1 DVLAVKTPVGGNLLV
16 NVAVGPNPFTPNGDG
31 LNETLTISYNLREV
45 VADRT
50 VSVHIYN
57 LAGQVVA
64 ALSPTRSRSGQFSQ
78 EWDGTDASGQRV
90 PPGLYLYELSLDV
103 EQKERKMGF
112 LAVAY

>member
-1 DVLAVKTPVGGNLLV
+1 MGGNLLV
-16 NVAVGPNPFTPNGDG
+16 NVEVGPNPFTPNGDG
-31 LNETLTISYNLREV
+31 LNETLTIVYNLREV

-64 ALSPTRSRSGQFSQ
+64 ALPPTRSRSGQFRQ
-78 EWDGTDASGQRV
+78 EWDGTDANGQRV

-103 EQKERKMGF
+103 EQGERKMGF